1 MNIVRNAYI
10 RAGAAAGAVTLAG
23 GLPGL
28 ARAATS
34 FDNSSAIGPGG
45 TADFSGTTGGDIKS
59 NIATLATYVLNI
71 ILLLSGILAV
81 FFLIY
86 SGIQYITSAGNP
98 DKVKLARAT
107 LINAIIGIIIVVGAY
122 FFIKIAISAGGFIN
136 GVKLN

>member
-98 DKVKLARAT
+98 DKIKTARGGI
-107 LINAIIGIIIVVGAY
+107 INAIIGIIVIVAAY
-122 FFIKIAISAGGFIN
+122 FIIKVAISVGGSISKQTVN
-136 GVKLN
+136 